1 MNVVDR
7 HIIFRDCISD
17 VKKIQIP
24 VYIVLLGINLEKIV
38 LSSKYDIE
46 FSYESFETNVTRL
59 TNQLWKLIPMREHG
73 EDWGKQLDTVILE
86 IAGLGKIFYQIPLF
100 LQLLSKLEGLKEYIE
115 LDFSIYR
122 KTVFE
127 SLSLL
132 QEIKNN
138 VLSEQRT

>member
-1 MNVVDR
+1 MNVIDR
-7 HIIFRDCISD
+7 HIIFRVYISD
-17 VKKIQIP
+17 VREIQIP

-38 LSSKYDIE
+38 LLSKYDIE

-100 LQLLSKLEGLKEYIE
+100 L
-115 LDFSIYR
+115 
-122 KTVFE
+122 
-127 SLSLL
+127 
-132 QEIKNN
+132 
-138 VLSEQRT
+138 

>member
-17 VKKIQIP
+17 VKKSQIP

-38 LSSKYDIE
+38 LLSKYDIE

-100 LQLLSKLEGLKEYIE
+100 L
-115 LDFSIYR
+115 
-122 KTVFE
+122 
-127 SLSLL
+127 
-132 QEIKNN
+132 
-138 VLSEQRT
+138 

>member
-1 MNVVDR
+1 
-7 HIIFRDCISD
+7 
-17 VKKIQIP
+17 
-24 VYIVLLGINLEKIV
+24 
-38 LSSKYDIE
+38 
-46 FSYESFETNVTRL
+46 
-59 TNQLWKLIPMREHG
+59 MREHG

-115 LDFSIYR
+115 HDFSIYR

-132 QEIKNN
+132 QEIKNH